1 MIRWR
6 RKAAGFVKQRSKWRA
21 FLAGFAGVLVLAGV
35 FYTGYQFGNG
45 NWVIKFGRQPVS
57 ENQDLPDN
65 LDYSSV
71 DELYRLLKQGYDGQ
85 LNVDDLLTGIKKGLV
100 EAAGDPYTAYL
111 DTDEANA
118 FSEQLNG
125 TFSGIGAELGKQG
138 SDIVIIAPI
147 SGFPAEKAGLKA
159 GDIIYMI
166 DAKDTT
172 GLSIDEAVTLIR
184 GEAGTTVKLTIIR
197 GGSEALEFTI
207 TRQVITLPSVESK
220 TLEGNI
226 GYVKI
231 SRFADDTV
239 SSFNKVIRDFD
250 AANVS
255 GLILDLRN
263 NPGGYLDGAVGVSEA
278 WLKDGQVILEEK
290 RAGITVKTF
299 RAESTGIL
307 NGIPTVVLINEGSA
321 SASEIVAGALKD
333 NNLATIVG
341 VTSFG
346 KGSVQEFSTF
356 SEGDVLKVT
365 VARWYT
371 PAGQNIDQEGIEPDV
386 VQELSET
393 DITNSYDS
401 QLEAAKDALG
411 L

>member
-6 RKAAGFVKQRSKWRA
+6 RKTARFIKQRSKWRA

-35 FYTGYQFGNG
+35 FYTGYQVGNG
-45 NWVIKFGRQPVS
+45 NWSFKIGRQAI
-57 ENQDLPDN
+57 EQNAGLPDE

-71 DELYRLLKQGYDGQ
+71 NEVYQMLKRSYDGQ
-85 LNVDDLLTGIKKGLV
+85 LSVDDLLIGLKKGLV

-111 DTDEANA
+111 DSNEASA
-118 FSEQLNG
+118 FDEQLNG
-125 TFSGIGAELGKQG
+125 SFSGIGAELGKKG
-138 SDIVIIAPI
+138 SYIVVIAPI

-159 GDIIYMI
+159 GDLIIKI
-166 DAKDTT
+166 DDQDATN
-172 GLSIDEAVTLIR
+172 LNIDEAVTRIR
-184 GEAGTTVKLTIIR
+184 GTEGTTVKLGIIR
-197 GGSEALEFTI
+197 SDTEALELSIVRAIITI
-207 TRQVITLPSVESK
+207 PSVTSK
-220 TLEGNI
+220 ILEGNI
-226 GYVKI
+226 GYVQI

-239 SSFNKVIRDFD
+239 SSFNKIAGDFD

-255 GLILDLRN
+255 GIILDLRN
-263 NPGGYLDGAVGVSEA
+263 NPGGYLDGAVGVAEA

-299 RAESTGIL
+299 RAESTGVL
-307 NGIPTVVLINEGSA
+307 NGVPTVVLINEGSA

-333 NNLATIVG
+333 NNAATIVG

-371 PAGQNIDQEGIEPDV
+371 PAGQNIDKEGIEPDI
-386 VQELSET
+386 VQELTEEDVAS
-393 DITNSYDS
+393 SADS
-401 QLEAAKDALG
+401 QLEAAKSALG
-411 L
+411 F